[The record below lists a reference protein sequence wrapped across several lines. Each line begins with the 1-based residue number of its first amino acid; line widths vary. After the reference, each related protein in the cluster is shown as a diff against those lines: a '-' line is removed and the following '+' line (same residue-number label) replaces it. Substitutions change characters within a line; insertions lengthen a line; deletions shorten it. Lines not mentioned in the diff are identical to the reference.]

1 MKTITILPSKVAL
14 TIHMAAKKDFKVMM
28 VEISIDLLKMN
39 NLGAS
44 YPPCKSFRV
53 RGWEE
58 KQDIVFD
65 FCPRPDE

>member
-1 MKTITILPSKVAL
+1 MKTVTILPPKVAL

-44 YPPCKSFRV
+44 YPLCKSFRV
-53 RGWEE
+53 RGWKE
-58 KQDIVFD
+58 K
-65 FCPRPDE
+65 PPP